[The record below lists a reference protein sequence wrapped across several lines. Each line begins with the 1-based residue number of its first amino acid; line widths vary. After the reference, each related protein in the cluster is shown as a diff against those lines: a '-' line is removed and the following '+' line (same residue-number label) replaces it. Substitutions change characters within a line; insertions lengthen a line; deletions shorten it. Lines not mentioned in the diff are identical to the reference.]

1 MHGLDLHVVVV
12 ASGIASGYC
21 SKLLTDAGA
30 DVVVLEPPAGDPWRR
45 WSASRAA
52 RGEQLPAGEDGAL
65 FRFLHHGQ
73 RSVVGVPGEAA
84 ADALLDSADLVIED
98 GDLPLERIDAL
109 CAAGVVVLSLTPF
122 GRSGLAAGR
131 PATEFTVQAESGAL
145 IGRGNPEQPPF
156 MCGGRVSEWVSGT
169 FASVAA
175 LAAARGAA
183 ASGYGEHVDFSMAEL
198 MTIAGANYA
207 DAMHAMVGRPPLVKP
222 ARTQETPSIEPTLDG
237 YVGVNTNTQTMFEA
251 FLLMIERP
259 ELMVEDPTW
268 ALARVRNERFDQW
281 NEIVHA
287 WTTKHTTEDIVTRAS
302 ALRIPVAYVNS
313 GATVQ
318 DSEHFRARGVFVDDP
333 TGTFRMPRRP
343 WQLDFEPPPPPRPA
357 PALGEH
363 TASVRPWSRERVTPA
378 GPRRLPLEG
387 VRVLDLTAWWAGPS
401 SCHMLACLGADVI
414 HVESVQRIDN
424 MRLTGG
430 MFAGAGGDW
439 WEMSSFFMCVNTNK
453 RGLTLDLTDPVGRD
467 LFLRL
472 LAEADVVVENFTP
485 RVMEN
490 FGLGWDVVH
499 ATNPRAILVR
509 MPAFGLDGPWR
520 DNSGFAQTMEQM
532 TGLAW
537 VTGFA
542 HDQPRIQ
549 RGPSDPNAGMHA
561 AFATLVALAERE
573 RTGTGHHLEVVMVEG
588 ALNAASELVIEHSA
602 YGALIERAGNHSPG
616 AAPQGIYECGATE
629 QWLAVSV
636 TTDTQ
641 WQGLV
646 AAMGGPSW
654 ASDPGL
660 ATAAGRAGRQ
670 DELDAALAA
679 WATDRD
685 LDTTVELLLGH
696 GVPAARAWDPRIT
709 SENPIFR
716 SRGFY
721 EAVEHPVVGTLPI
734 PTVPFRF
741 ASVDRWVR
749 SAAPTLGQHNAE
761 ILRSLLGLSD
771 AELAGLEATEVIGT
785 RPRGM

>member
-1 MHGLDLHVVVV
+1 MHGLDLHVVDLS
-12 ASGIASGYC
+12 SGIAGGYC

-30 DVVVLEPPAGDPWRR
+30 DVVKVEPPAGDPLRR
-45 WSASRAA
+45 WSAGAAA
-52 RGEQLPAGEDGAL
+52 RGELLPEGQDGAL

-73 RSVVGVPGEAA
+73 RSVVGEPGQAD
-84 ADALLDSADLVIED
+84 ADALIASADLVIED
-98 GDLPLERIDAL
+98 GRLSPERIDAL
-109 CAAGVVVLSLTPF
+109 RTSGVVVISITPF
-122 GRSGLAAGR
+122 GRAGIAGDR

-145 IGRGNPEQPPF
+145 IGRGVPERPPF

-175 LAAARGAA
+175 LAACRGAA
-183 ASGYGEHVDFSMAEL
+183 RTGHGEHVDFSMAEL

-207 DAMHAMVGRPPLVKP
+207 DAMHALMGRPPLDRP

-259 ELMVEDPTW
+259 ELMIEDPSW
-268 ALARVRNERFDQW
+268 AMARVRNERFEEW
-281 NEIVHA
+281 NRIVHE
-287 WTTKHTTEDIVTRAS
+287 WTTKHPTEEIVALAS
-302 ALRIPVAYVNS
+302 SLRIPVAYVNS

-318 DSEHFRARGVFVDDP
+318 DSEHFKARGVFVDDP

-343 WQLDFEPPPPPRPA
+343 WQLDFERPPAPRPA

-363 TASVRPWSRERVTPA
+363 TDRVSPWTRQRTAPT
-378 GPRRLPLEG
+378 GPPELPLAG

-401 SCHMLACLGADVI
+401 SCHLLACLGADVI
-414 HVESVQRIDN
+414 HVESTQRIDN

-439 WEMSSFFMCVNTNK
+439 WEKSSFFMCVNTNK
-453 RGLTLDLTDPVGRD
+453 RGLTLDLTSPTGRD

-472 LAEADVVVENFTP
+472 VEQADVVVENFTP
-485 RVMEN
+485 RVMDN
-490 FGLGWDVVH
+490 FDLGWDVIH
-499 ATNPRAILVR
+499 AANPRAILVR

-537 VTGFA
+537 VTGFTD
-542 HDQPRIQ
+542 DQPRIQ

-561 AFATLVALAERE
+561 AFATIVALAERD

-588 ALNAASELVIEHSA
+588 ALNAASELVIEYTA
-602 YGALIERAGNHSPG
+602 YGNLIERDGNHSPG
-616 AAPQGIYECGATE
+616 AAPQGVYECGGRE

-636 TTDTQ
+636 TTDEQ
-641 WQGLV
+641 WRGLV
-646 AAMGGPSW
+646 AALGSPVW
-654 ASDPGL
+654 ATDPGL

-670 DELDAALAA
+670 DELDAALAT
-679 WATDRD
+679 WAADRD
-685 LDTTVELLLGH
+685 LDATVELLLGH
-696 GVPAARAWDPRIT
+696 GVPAARACDPRLT
-709 SENPIFR
+709 SRNPVFG

-721 EAVEHPVVGTLPI
+721 EDVDHPVVGLLPI

-741 ASVDRWVR
+741 ASVDTWIRTP
-749 SAAPTLGQHNAE
+749 APTLGQHNAE
-761 ILRSLLGLSD
+761 ILHELLGLGD
-771 AELAGLEATEVIGT
+771 AELAELEAAEVIGT
-785 RPRGM
+785 RPKGM